1 SGEVGSIASTATERP
16 CALAAR
22 TSSPTIVDFPT
33 PGEPVSPTVVARP
46 VLGNSSDESASRP
59 SAPSSTIEIARAT
72 ARGSPARTS
81 SVRLT
86 AEAYPCRRRLLRD
99 PEADGAP
106 RSATWMPSPAARSAL
121 ATSPRERRSRHR
133 EQGVAERGAE
143 RALAHQLGGV
153 VGRDPRPDHR
163 EVDLLLLQALEEAFG
178 RVAGAGP
185 HLAPRPAPSARVEEH
200 PELDLGEP
208 GR

>member
-22 TSSPTIVDFPT
+22 TSSPTMVDFPT

-86 AEAYPCRRRLLRD
+86 AEAYPCRRGLLRD
-99 PEADGAP
+99 REAAGARERDVDAEP
-106 RSATWMPSPAARSAL
+106 DRPDSAL
-121 ATSPRERRSRHR
+121 ATGPRERRTRHR
-133 EQGVAERGAE
+133 EQSVAERGAE
-143 RALAHQLGGV
+143 RAL
-153 VGRDPRPDHR
+153 
-163 EVDLLLLQALEEAFG
+163 
-178 RVAGAGP
+178 
-185 HLAPRPAPSARVEEH
+185 
-200 PELDLGEP
+200 
-208 GR
+208 